1 MNLQKSTKPQNP
13 YQWEKTY
20 TNLPGHIKG
29 VPKGQG
35 FSLQKLLLFLFTT
48 IKGIVGLLTAQF
60 WHLFPYLWDKITHGE
75 LIFTGTADLGLKA
88 IFAEFN
94 NWNNFQEFHE
104 FFQPWTFFQE
114 PDISYEWQDDIEFGR
129 QRLNG
134 LNPISI
140 RKCKPEDIDIQGKFP
155 VTDEIVN
162 PVQKKTINLQT
173 ALENQCL
180 YILEYPLLDDILNSE
195 VEDQLGRYIQSPI
208 CLLYLD
214 GQKDLIPI
222 AIQVQYESEDRKS
235 KTNRIITPKTRQEWL
250 AAKIA
255 VSNADATYQGI
266 ISHLLYTHLII
277 EPFAVSTYRK
287 LSPDHIIYQLLT
299 PHYFNT
305 FAINNMA
312 RSTFLG
318 RGGFFD
324 VTGSLGYTG
333 SNKLLDRGYNGYLD
347 KIQPLQF
354 YQLALPYSLESRG
367 VLDLPNYYYRDDA
380 LLLWNAL
387 KKYITEV
394 INIKYK
400 TDDDVINDKQI
411 QNWKQEIITVGNI
424 KGLLPPEKNNE
435 LNTIQDLIEVVTNI
449 IFTAT
454 AQHAAVNFAQYDY
467 AGWIPNNPFALY
479 QPFQDSPTTID
490 PIQLLPNR
498 FQSIQQ
504 IVLVKVLTMSVPHSS
519 ESLVTLE
526 NPFSDGLARTAFQKL
541 QTQLVDIEDQINIRN
556 SSIKK
561 PYTYLLPSR
570 IPQSIAI

>member
-454 AQHAAVNFAQYDY
+454 AQHAAVNFTQYDY